1 MFEIREGMAVY
12 EVDGRRL
19 GAVRTVFLGSRSGA
33 GGAAATPPDAVMDA
47 DSGLDDPVVAL
58 ARDRLPQEIQAF
70 LRQGGF
76 IHIDT
81 AGICYVDCYA
91 IPEQI
96 ASVNDGRVTLTVSRD
111 ELLAARSPWRS

>member
-19 GAVRTVFLGSRSGA
+19 GAVRTVFLGTRSGA
-33 GGAAATPPDAVMDA
+33 GGPATTPPDAVMDG

-58 ARDRLPQEIQAF
+58 AHDRLPQEIEAF

-76 IHIDT
+76 IRIDT
-81 AGICYVDCYA
+81 AGICYVDRYA

-96 ASVNDGRVTLTVSRD
+96 GSVDDGRVTLTVSRD
-111 ELLAARSPWRS
+111 ELLTARSRW